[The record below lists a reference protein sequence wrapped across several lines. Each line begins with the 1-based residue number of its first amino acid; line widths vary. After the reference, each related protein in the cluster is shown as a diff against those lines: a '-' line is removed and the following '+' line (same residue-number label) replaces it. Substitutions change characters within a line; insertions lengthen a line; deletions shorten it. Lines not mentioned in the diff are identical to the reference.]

1 MPDTAPS
8 ALVEGIARRPYP
20 RYPELKD
27 AVVFV
32 TGGGS
37 GIGAYL
43 VYAFAAQGAKVAFV
57 SLEPGP
63 AEALCAETQAR
74 TGNRPL
80 FLRCDIRDLAQ
91 LQAAMNTAG
100 QQLGAI
106 TVLINNAAR
115 DDRHS
120 VTGLS
125 AADWEQSL
133 NTNLRPYFFTAQA
146 AVPAMRQAG
155 QGCII
160 NLGSNSANL
169 GLAGYTSYVTAKAA
183 IVGMSRALARELGGD
198 GIRVNTLIP
207 GWVMTKRQQETWV
220 TKEALAQCL
229 AEQCLKQ
236 TIEGEDIAG
245 AALFLASDSARML
258 TGQSIIVDGGRAM
271 T

>member
-8 ALVEGIARRPYP
+8 SLVEGIARRPYP
-20 RYPELKD
+20 HYPELKD
-27 AVVFV
+27 TVVFV

-43 VYAFAAQGAKVAFV
+43 VHAFAAQGAKVAFV

-63 AEALCAETQAR
+63 AEALCAETAVR
-74 TGNRPL
+74 TGIRPL
-80 FLRCDIRDLAQ
+80 FLRCDIRDLDQ
-91 LQAAMNTAG
+91 LQAAMRTA
-100 QQLGAI
+100 QEQLGPI

-115 DDRHS
+115 DNRHT
-120 VTGLS
+120 VTELS
-125 AADWEQSL
+125 GTDWDTSL

-146 AVPAMRQAG
+146 VVPAMRQAG
-155 QGCII
+155 HGSII

-169 GLAGYTSYVTAKAA
+169 GLAGYTAYVTAKAA
-183 IVGMSRALARELGGD
+183 IVGMSRALARELGTD

-229 AEQCLKQ
+229 AEQCLKE
-236 TIEGEDIAG
+236 TIEGEDIA
-245 AALFLASDSARML
+245 ATALFLASDSARML

-271 T
+271 S